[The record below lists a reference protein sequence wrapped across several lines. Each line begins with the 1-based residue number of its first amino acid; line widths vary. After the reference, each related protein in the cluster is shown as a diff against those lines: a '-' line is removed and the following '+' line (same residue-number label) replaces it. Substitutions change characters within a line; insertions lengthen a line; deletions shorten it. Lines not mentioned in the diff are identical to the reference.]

1 MNLDRKTT
9 INNKVIFVDGYVGG
23 GKAMLSNIVSSIES
37 VEMWAEF
44 PRVEQICNLHDMERI
59 SLEDSASLIRAWID
73 EATYN
78 ASLLRHAN
86 FRYKDQSSIL
96 RHNSKLSLLKR
107 LLHSEGKESV
117 TKFLNEE
124 RILSFQIHATS
135 PYCKPIF
142 RALKERLIY
151 IRISR
156 NPLTDYVVNHVGN
169 WTERWGNDFR
179 SSMLTKK
186 ISSNSSN
193 NSTIPFFI
201 KNHEEYLGSNKYEK
215 SVIVLEEW
223 QNKGNELVDLM
234 KEEYKAKI
242 VEVPFEKFVFEP
254 ELYIKEI
261 CDLIGVELGKETYKE
276 MKNQR
281 VPRKSL
287 ADAPYLEYFH
297 KSGWRNPDKHLS
309 IKEEIE
315 ITEKNYK
322 KLMSSDFLQ
331 RLVKLK
337 NDYLKRYKID

>member
-186 ISSNSSN
+186 LSSNSSN
-193 NSTIPFFI
+193 YLEKNLKNVVKWIEQNSNIELLAIGIGHDVTRYYKKAIRIADVQDLGDVMINQLTDLFTEKKNSTTI
-201 KNHEEYLGSNKYEK
+201 H
-215 SVIVLEEW
+215 
-223 QNKGNELVDLM
+223 
-234 KEEYKAKI
+234 
-242 VEVPFEKFVFEP
+242 
-254 ELYIKEI
+254 
-261 CDLIGVELGKETYKE
+261 
-276 MKNQR
+276 
-281 VPRKSL
+281 
-287 ADAPYLEYFH
+287 
-297 KSGWRNPDKHLS
+297 
-309 IKEEIE
+309 
-315 ITEKNYK
+315 
-322 KLMSSDFLQ
+322 
-331 RLVKLK
+331 
-337 NDYLKRYKID
+337 